1 MSNTKS
7 MSTFRSYQT
16 AFKGAFEAEKT
27 LNNRLNWLKRN
38 LNKIIENQNSLDLP
52 KEKRIES
59 AAIKRVL
66 EFMFVDE
73 YRIKWFKSI
82 LSELF
87 DDHVMCRRENTDE
100 NGDITSVTGYL
111 ETGNISAYYLFMYLG
126 YKAAKLTIETFGN
139 GTAKK
144 DLTEAKIYNVLRVD
158 RKPTKEAKK
167 QANVNGTVTIAKLR
181 KMDLGVPELA
191 ELKKN
196 VTGSEKSSITL
207 RIKEI
212 KKEASEPKASE
223 KEAKPEEAEV

>member
-16 AFKGAFEAEKT
+16 AFKSAFEAEKT

-66 EFMFVDE
+66 EYMFVDE

-82 LSELF
+82 LTELF
-87 DDHVMCRRENTDE
+87 DDHVMCRRENTNE
-100 NGDITSVTGYL
+100 NGDITSITGYL
-111 ETGNISAYYLFMYLG
+111 ETGNISAYYLFMYVG
-126 YKAAKLTIETFGN
+126 YRAAKLTIQTFGN

-144 DLTEAKIYNVLRVD
+144 DLTEAKIYNVLKVD
-158 RKPTKEAKK
+158 RKPKKEAKAK
-167 QANVNGTVTIAKLR
+167 ANVNGTVTIAKLR
-181 KMDLGVPELA
+181 KMDLGLSELA

-196 VTGSEKSSITL
+196 VSGSEKSSITR
-207 RIKEI
+207 RINEL
-212 KKEASEPKASE
+212 KKEASE
-223 KEAKPEEAEV
+223 KEAKPEQAEV

>member
-16 AFKGAFEAEKT
+16 AFKSAFEAEKT

-66 EFMFVDE
+66 EYMFVDE

-82 LSELF
+82 LTELF
-87 DDHVMCRRENTDE
+87 DDHVMCRRENTNE
-100 NGDITSVTGYL
+100 NGDITSITGYL
-111 ETGNISAYYLFMYLG
+111 ETGNISAYYLFMYVG
-126 YKAAKLTIETFGN
+126 YRAAKLTIQTFGN

-144 DLTEAKIYNVLRVD
+144 DLTEAKIYNVLKVD
-158 RKPTKEAKK
+158 RKPKKEAKAK
-167 QANVNGTVTIAKLR
+167 ANVNGTVTIAKLR
-181 KMDLGVPELA
+181 KMDLGLSELA

-196 VTGSEKSSITL
+196 VSGSEKSSITL
-207 RIKEI
+207 RINEL
-212 KKEASEPKASE
+212 KKEASE
-223 KEAKPEEAEV
+223 KEAKPEQAEV